1 MIGNSP
7 EGIIALDARVVLHES
22 NVTEASLPR
31 LAIRP
36 YPMQY
41 VQQWK
46 MNDGTPVTIRPI
58 RPEDEPLLVQFHQT
72 LSEDSVRLR
81 YFHTMKLDA
90 RTTHERL
97 TRVCFNDYDRE
108 LALVA
113 ERCDPASKQPEILAV
128 ARLSKTPGDAD
139 NDAEFALL
147 VSDRWQRRGLGT
159 QLLSQLVQ
167 VARDEKI
174 TRLSAQILPENH
186 EMQRLSRK
194 LGFDVRE
201 DLEDQVC
208 RAELV
213 LT

>member
-1 MIGNSP
+1 
-7 EGIIALDARVVLHES
+7 VLHEP
-22 NVTEASLPR
+22 NVSEEKLPR

-36 YPMQY
+36 YPTQY
-41 VQQWK
+41 VQSWK
-46 MNDGTPVTIRPI
+46 MDDGTPVTIRPI
-58 RPEDEPLLVQFHQT
+58 RPEDEPLLVKFHQT

-81 YFHTMKLDA
+81 YFHAMKLDA

-97 TRVCFNDYDRE
+97 TRVVFNDYDRE

-113 ERCDPASKQPEILAV
+113 ERRDPATKQAEILAV
-128 ARLSKTPGDAD
+128 ARLSKNPGGGGGG
-139 NDAEFALL
+139 NDAEFAIL
-147 VSDRWQRRGLGT
+147 VSDRWQNRGVGT
-159 QLLSQLVQ
+159 RLLSQLIQ

-174 TRLSAQILPENH
+174 TRLSAEILPENH

-201 DLEDQVC
+201 DAPERVC
-208 RAELV
+208 RAQMQ